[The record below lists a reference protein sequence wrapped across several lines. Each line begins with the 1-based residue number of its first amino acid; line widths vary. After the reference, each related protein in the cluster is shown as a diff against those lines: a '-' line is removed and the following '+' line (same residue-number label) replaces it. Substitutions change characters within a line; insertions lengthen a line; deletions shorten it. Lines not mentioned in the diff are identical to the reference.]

1 MSFTSI
7 FPKFVSI
14 LFSIFSLLELK
25 FLNSIL
31 YLTRKIYFSVCLLSS
46 NFGIFFQFCFL
57 DGCYHFFS
65 PKLRSNF
72 KLLLWSQERL
82 DLCVL
87 STRQLQITQ
96 ASVLVDSRK
105 RLLQMYVILA
115 ICSPDLVQVR
125 KGNDGGKF
133 FLQVLQ
139 YILIVWK
146 NVRHTIIVSIVGG
159 VSIQW
164 GVLFSKYAIW

>member
-7 FPKFVSI
+7 FPKFVYI
-14 LFSIFSLLELK
+14 FFSIFSLLELK

-46 NFGIFFQFCFL
+46 NFGNFFQFCFL

-133 FLQVLQ
+133 LGSLDPTLDIWSNFVKKEKKRKKAFYLLAMSQGFPRVLKG
-139 YILIVWK
+139 Y
-146 NVRHTIIVSIVGG
+146 
-159 VSIQW
+159 
-164 GVLFSKYAIW
+164 